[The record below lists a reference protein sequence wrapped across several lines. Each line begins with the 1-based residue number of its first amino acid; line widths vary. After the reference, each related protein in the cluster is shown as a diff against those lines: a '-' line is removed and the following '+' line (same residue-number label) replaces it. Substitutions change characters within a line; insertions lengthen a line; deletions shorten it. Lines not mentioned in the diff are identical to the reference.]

1 MSAPVTATGER
12 AARESPRAAH
22 LPGMDL
28 DAPVAAAPAK
38 RPKKKAM
45 ATCQTCS
52 GGKAPKG
59 GGQVV
64 CLYCSTA
71 PTEESAA

>member
-1 MSAPVTATGER
+1 
-12 AARESPRAAH
+12 
-22 LPGMDL
+22 MDL